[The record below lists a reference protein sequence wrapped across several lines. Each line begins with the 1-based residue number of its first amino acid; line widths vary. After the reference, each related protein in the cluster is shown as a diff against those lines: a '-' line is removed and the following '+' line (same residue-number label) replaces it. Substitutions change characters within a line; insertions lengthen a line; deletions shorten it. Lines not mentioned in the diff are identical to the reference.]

1 VPDENRTLASEII
14 NSDLMVYMTPVT
26 FGGYSYQ
33 LKKMVDHQIQNVEPF
48 FAKVAGETHHQK
60 RYPRY
65 PDFLAIGW
73 MEQADPQAGTIFRHL
88 AERNAINFY
97 ARTAVTGILLAGQ
110 PDEAVRLAARG
121 WLDDL
126 AKGKTS
132 QGQSLP
138 DAAAAIGASGPLHR
152 AVLLV
157 GSPRTRKSS
166 SQALGG
172 YLFDRL
178 AESRVQTETFYIH
191 TSLYSPERMQ
201 ALMDAV
207 DAADL
212 VMLAFPLY
220 VDSLPAPVVAT
231 LERIAARRNGKCV
244 DGGRFAALVN
254 CGFPEAAHNRTALAI
269 CQTFARQAGF
279 GWAGALAL
287 GAGEGLVHG
296 APLAQAGGPAIPI
309 RKALDL
315 AAAAL
320 AQGEAIPQSAVDL
333 LAKPIIPGW
342 AYRVMGIFGWR
353 QQAKQYGV
361 QNSMRRKAYIQEV

>member
-1 VPDENRTLASEII
+1 
-14 NSDLMVYMTPVT
+14 
-26 FGGYSYQ
+26 
-33 LKKMVDHQIQNVEPF
+33 
-48 FAKVAGETHHQK
+48 
-60 RYPRY
+60 
-65 PDFLAIGW
+65 
-73 MEQADPQAGTIFRHL
+73 
-88 AERNAINFY
+88 
-97 ARTAVTGILLAGQ
+97 
-110 PDEAVRLAARG
+110 
-121 WLDDL
+121 
-126 AKGKTS
+126 
-132 QGQSLP
+132 
-138 DAAAAIGASGPLHR
+138 
-152 AVLLV
+152 
-157 GSPRTRKSS
+157 
-166 SQALGG
+166 
-172 YLFDRL
+172 
-178 AESRVQTETFYIH
+178 
-191 TSLYSPERMQ
+191 
-201 ALMDAV
+201 
-207 DAADL
+207 
-212 VMLAFPLY
+212 MLAFPLY